1 MSIERFIIQKENITS
16 IPLIGARFAGER
28 AIITA
33 DEARKKQQGNNPFNG
48 QINAGQSDTPLPYKS
63 ELGTQVMADVTFG
76 KLFQPTVYTDN
87 QNNIVIVPVMT
98 FQAILI
104 DLTFPRNIIKTEIQG
119 RNGTVKEYIGE
130 GDAQIAFRGVITG
143 ANGQYPTD
151 KVQNLMRI
159 IMSPVPIPVVCDY
172 LNNKGI
178 YSIVFEDRTLSQEEG
193 GYSYQTFSLNAISDI
208 PIELQIL

>member
-48 QINAGQSDTPLPYKS
+48 QINAGQSDTPLLYKS
-63 ELGTQVMADVTFG
+63 ELGTQVMADVTFKSVSWTDVKG
-76 KLFQPTVYTDN
+76 KRHVTKQ
-87 QNNIVIVPVMT
+87 QT

-104 DLTFPRNIIKTEIQG
+104 DLTFPRNIVKTEIQG

-143 ANGQYPTD
+143 QNGQYPES
-151 KVQNLMRI
+151 KVQDLMQLLKA
-159 IMSPVPIPVVCDY
+159 PIPIEVICSY
-172 LNNKGI
+172 LNNKGVF
-178 YSIVFEDRTLSQEEG
+178 SIVFEDRTLSQEEG

>member
-48 QINAGQSDTPLPYKS
+48 QINAGQSDTPLLYKS
-63 ELGTQVMADVTFG
+63 ELGTQVMADVTFKSVSWTDVKG
-76 KLFQPTVYTDN
+76 KRHVTKQ
-87 QNNIVIVPVMT
+87 QT

-104 DLTFPRNIIKTEIQG
+104 DLTFPRNIVKTEIQG
-119 RNGTVKEYIGE
+119 RNGAVKEYIGE

-143 ANGQYPTD
+143 QNGQYPES
-151 KVQNLMRI
+151 KVQDLMQLLKA
-159 IMSPVPIPVVCDY
+159 PIPIEVICSY
-172 LNNKGI
+172 LNNKGVF
-178 YSIVFEDRTLSQEEG
+178 SIVFEDRTLSQEEG
-193 GYSYQTFSLNAISDI
+193 GYSYQTFSLNAISDT
-208 PIELQIL
+208 PIELQIQ

>member
-48 QINAGQSDTPLPYKS
+48 QINAGQSDTPLLYKS
-63 ELGTQVMADVTFG
+63 ELGTQVMADVTFKSVSWTDVKG
-76 KLFQPTVYTDN
+76 KRHVTKQ
-87 QNNIVIVPVMT
+87 QT

-104 DLTFPRNIIKTEIQG
+104 DLTFPRNIVKTEIQG
-119 RNGTVKEYIGE
+119 RNGAVKEYIGE

-143 ANGQYPTD
+143 QNGQYPES
-151 KVQNLMRI
+151 KVQDLMQLLKA
-159 IMSPVPIPVVCDY
+159 PIPIEVICSY
-172 LNNKGI
+172 LNNKGV

-193 GYSYQTFSLNAISDI
+193 GYSYQTFSLNAISDT
-208 PIELQIL
+208 PIELQIQ

>member
-48 QINAGQSDTPLPYKS
+48 QINAGQSDTPLLYKS
-63 ELGTQVMADVTFG
+63 ELGTQVMADVTFKSVSWTDVKG
-76 KLFQPTVYTDN
+76 KRHVTKQ
-87 QNNIVIVPVMT
+87 QT

-104 DLTFPRNIIKTEIQG
+104 DLTFPRNIVKTEIQG
-119 RNGTVKEYIGE
+119 RNGAVKEYIGE

-143 ANGQYPTD
+143 QNGQYPES
-151 KVQNLMRI
+151 KVQDLMQLLKA
-159 IMSPVPIPVVCDY
+159 PIPIEVICSH
-172 LNNKGI
+172 LNNKGVF
-178 YSIVFEDRTLSQEEG
+178 SIVFEDRTLSQEEG

>member
-1 MSIERFIIQKENITS
+1 MGIDRFIIQKENITS
-16 IPLIGARFAGER
+16 IPLMGARFAGER

-48 QINAGQSDTPLPYKS
+48 QINAGQSDSSLLQKS
-63 ELGTQVMADVTFG
+63 ELGTDVMADVTFMSVSWTDQQG
-76 KLFQPTVYTDN
+76 KLHTTKKQ
-87 QNNIVIVPVMT
+87 T

-104 DLTFPRNIIKTEIQG
+104 DLTFPRNIVKTEIQG

-130 GDAQIAFRGVITG
+130 SDAQIAFRGVITG
-143 ANGQYPTD
+143 SNGQYPTD

-159 IMSPVPIPVVCDY
+159 IMSPVPIPIVCDY

-178 YSIVFEDRTLSQEEG
+178 YSVVFEDRTLSQEEG